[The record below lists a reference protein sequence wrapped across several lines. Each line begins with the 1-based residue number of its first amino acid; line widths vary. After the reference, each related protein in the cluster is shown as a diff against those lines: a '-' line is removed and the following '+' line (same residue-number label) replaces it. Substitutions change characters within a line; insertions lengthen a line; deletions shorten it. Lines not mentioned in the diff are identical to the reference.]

1 VDDERFGRAATG
13 DLATPIT
20 EGGFSQM
27 PETTFSRVHS
37 RAQAA
42 LGGSP
47 IFALRRLQVNCNGES
62 LVLSGRV
69 ATFYHKQLAQEVVRG
84 ATEGIEVVNSIH
96 VD

>member
-1 VDDERFGRAATG
+1 
-13 DLATPIT
+13 
-20 EGGFSQM
+20 M
-27 PETTFSRVHS
+27 PESTSSRVHS

-47 IFALRRLQVNCNGES
+47 IFALRRLQVSSQGDS

-69 ATFYHKQLAQEVVRG
+69 ATFYHKQLAQEVVRE
-84 ATEGIEVVNSIH
+84 ATEGIQVVNSIH